1 MDLENEASWLR
12 SRIIRLRAALRFAKE
27 PRTDMILREFIAEA
41 EERLGAL
48 EDRGVPSPPKRTIKP
63 PKISK

>member
-1 MDLENEASWLR
+1 MDLENEAPWLR

-27 PRTDMILREFIAEA
+27 PRTYTILREFIAEA
-41 EERLGAL
+41 EERLSAL
-48 EDRGVPSPPKRTIKP
+48 EAQGAPSQRTVEP